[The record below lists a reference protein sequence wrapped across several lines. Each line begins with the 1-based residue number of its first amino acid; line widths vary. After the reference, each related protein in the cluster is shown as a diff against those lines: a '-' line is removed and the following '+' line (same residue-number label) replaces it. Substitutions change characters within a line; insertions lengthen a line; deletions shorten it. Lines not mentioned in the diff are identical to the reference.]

1 MAAALKTLGNMEP
14 DGGRRIAIL
23 GDMLELG
30 DISAESHAGLRDHV
44 EENTI
49 DMVFLVGSEMSAL
62 SKALER
68 SRLGAIAK
76 TSEALMP
83 QILAN
88 LQAGDV
94 VTVKASNGI
103 GLSRIVDALINPQ
116 TIPRTA
122 NGD

>member
-1 MAAALKTLGNMEP
+1 M
-14 DGGRRIAIL
+14 
-23 GDMLELG
+23 
-30 DISAESHAGLRDHV
+30 

-62 SKALER
+62 SGALEG
-68 SRLGAIAK
+68 SRLGAIAN

-103 GLSRIVDALINPQ
+103 GLGRIVDALINPQ
-116 TIPRTA
+116 TIPRAA